1 MGKVETLLVSTLP
14 IVVGA
19 AVLVAAVVFFVFR
32 KREKPKEPES
42 VKDSAVIY
50 EYDNELFSLDRSVGT
65 PDTKTPTSKANRIPQ
80 DESSIQYSMSTDSGL
95 VTDTAPGCDS
105 IFSGIDTDLTSVL
118 SLASPKS
125 MMTGFTCESASTI
138 RASNTHNNKNKKK
151 TRPKSP
157 VGGNS
162 VFAFLDPIEDADE
175 EEADELEL
183 MERAQPDIESGSA
196 KEINENA
203 CSSNDKESTDGTKSS
218 SSSSLESVS
227 VKLPGKSK
235 EENQTTEVAAGAS
248 AVPVSRT
255 VSHVLADLENMETSI
270 SSTPRESATPRGNEA
285 TISPPE
291 TDREKEDEGVDN
303 SNAGVAT
310 RASNLIGGFFK
321 GMRNSDSAPN
331 SPTSSPIEGGAL
343 GVPSSPMQEVGR
355 HWLTSSGKK
364 PLRRIPV
371 SPKVDSDV
379 DYDMMLSQPSPTE
392 EDYNDSRVFN
402 DTINDSLQIVDKAP
416 EDPPELDPS
425 GGRRHAGDKIG
436 GDGSALY
443 QASAMKPTDWSVKS
457 SDAGSVGSST
467 IGDEASQNQSNDENS
482 RLASESKKSVTAS
495 RQLISDLV
503 WLEKKIATVRG
514 ETADESLLSV
524 SNDNQDEVETESFE
538 YSSTSGADPSN
549 IVVRDCFAPPGK
561 LQIVIHST
569 KDGPAV
575 HTVKDGSSLGGEIF
589 PGDLIIS
596 VDNLDTR
603 TCTAEEVMK
612 MMASRGDHERKI
624 TVLRFLEEA

>member
-1 MGKVETLLVSTLP
+1 
-14 IVVGA
+14 
-19 AVLVAAVVFFVFR
+19 
-32 KREKPKEPES
+32 
-42 VKDSAVIY
+42 
-50 EYDNELFSLDRSVGT
+50 
-65 PDTKTPTSKANRIPQ
+65 
-80 DESSIQYSMSTDSGL
+80 
-95 VTDTAPGCDS
+95 
-105 IFSGIDTDLTSVL
+105 
-118 SLASPKS
+118 
-125 MMTGFTCESASTI
+125 
-138 RASNTHNNKNKKK
+138 
-151 TRPKSP
+151 
-157 VGGNS
+157 
-162 VFAFLDPIEDADE
+162 
-175 EEADELEL
+175 
-183 MERAQPDIESGSA
+183 
-196 KEINENA
+196 
-203 CSSNDKESTDGTKSS
+203 
-218 SSSSLESVS
+218 
-227 VKLPGKSK
+227 
-235 EENQTTEVAAGAS
+235 
-248 AVPVSRT
+248 
-255 VSHVLADLENMETSI
+255 
-270 SSTPRESATPRGNEA
+270 
-285 TISPPE
+285 
-291 TDREKEDEGVDN
+291 
-303 SNAGVAT
+303 
-310 RASNLIGGFFK
+310 
-321 GMRNSDSAPN
+321 
-331 SPTSSPIEGGAL
+331 
-343 GVPSSPMQEVGR
+343 MQEVGR
-355 HWLTSSGKK
+355 HWLTSSGEK

-371 SPKVDSDV
+371 SPKVDSDI